1 MIIGVIEILKDS
13 QVDVAFSSL
22 SLAPTH
28 MCGTATQGCI
38 PEILQILLKR
48 ESLPIPGHWPPWH

>member
-1 MIIGVIEILKDS
+1 MVIGVIAVLKDS

-28 MCGTATQGCI
+28 MCGTAIQGCK
-38 PEILQILLKR
+38 PGLK
-48 ESLPIPGHWPPWH
+48 